1 MSCRKYFFFIKKR
14 GVASEVPFLER
25 VGVTPLVGGTPL
37 AGVTP
42 LVVLKEV
49 TSPMGYAA
57 GYVTCFGTGY
67 VTKKYLVFNFATVI
81 PRTSVA
87 MINLFVPAK
96 IAKTREPS
104 FVKIQASK
112 IFGSIAE
119 VQKNFQGVW
128 LW

>member
-1 MSCRKYFFFIKKR
+1 M
-14 GVASEVPFLER
+14 
-25 VGVTPLVGGTPL
+25 VGRFCNTPLLGGTPL

-42 LVVLKEV
+42 LVVLKGV
-49 TSPMGYAA
+49 TSPM

-67 VTKKYLVFNFATVI
+67 VTKKCLVFNFATVI

-87 MINLFVPAK
+87 MINLFVPVK
-96 IAKTREPS
+96 IAETREPS

-119 VQKNFQGVW
+119 VQKNFQTVW

>member
-1 MSCRKYFFFIKKR
+1 M
-14 GVASEVPFLER
+14 
-25 VGVTPLVGGTPL
+25 GVTPLVGGTPL

-49 TSPMGYAA
+49 ISPMGYVA
-57 GYVTCFGTGY
+57 GYVTGY

-112 IFGSIAE
+112 IFG
-119 VQKNFQGVW
+119 
-128 LW
+128 

>member
-25 VGVTPLVGGTPL
+25 VGVTLLVGGTPL

-42 LVVLKEV
+42 LVVLNEV
-49 TSPMGYAA
+49 TSPMGYVA
-57 GYVTCFGTGY
+57 GYVTFYGTGY
-67 VTKKYLVFNFATVI
+67 VTKKYLVFNFAIVI

-96 IAKTREPS
+96 SAKTREPS

-119 VQKNFQGVW
+119 LQKNFQGVW